1 MFGFEIDHTSGIP
14 NGKQLEHQ
22 IREAILTGRM
32 KAGDKLP
39 PTRALAKDMQI
50 ARNTVIQA
58 YDQLLAEGYL
68 NAKEGSGT
76 YVANIGKLPKPK
88 WMHYVPK
95 MNQPKNKDVISFD
108 AGNPDIHSFPR
119 AVWAKMLK
127 EACLDAEE
135 DAFFYSNYSG
145 HPRLKKAISSYVY
158 RMKGIRCEENQIII
172 VSGAAG
178 GMEIIAKLFE
188 RCIGRI
194 AVEDPCIH
202 FVKRI
207 FTDHRYKLYPIK
219 VDGQGM
225 VVDNLIKLK
234 DVGLIYVVPSHQYP
248 IGGVFP
254 ISRRIALLQYASD
267 KNAYVIEDDYDS
279 EFRYKGEALQAMQ
292 NLDQERVIY
301 LGSFSKIF
309 SPSLRLGYMILPNH
323 LVEQVSDQLKE
334 SNLWVNPIDQLAMAR
349 FMEELTMDKHIYKM
363 RKLYENKR
371 KHLIHCLTEAF
382 QESICISGEYAG
394 LHLLVSFDWE
404 LTDRDFKAMEEARVE
419 ADYVEEYALVKGQH
433 KNRLVLGYGALS
445 LSQMEEGVARLR
457 KALMENV

>member
-14 NGKQLEHQ
+14 NGKQLENQ
-22 IREAILTGRM
+22 IREAILTG
-32 KAGDKLP
+32 KLHAGDQLP

-68 NAKEGSGT
+68 DARGGSGT

-88 WMHYVPK
+88 SMHYVPK
-95 MNQPKNKDVISFD
+95 MNQLKKKDVISFD
-108 AGNPDIHSFPR
+108 AGNPDIDSFPR
-119 AVWAKMLK
+119 TVWAKMLK

-135 DAFFYSNYSG
+135 DAFYYSNYSG
-145 HPRLKKAISSYVY
+145 HTRLKKAISSYVY
-158 RMKGIRCEENQIII
+158 RMKGIRCEENQIVI

-188 RCIGRI
+188 RCISRI

-202 FVKRI
+202 FVKKI
-207 FTDHRYKLYPIK
+207 FADHKYELHPVK

-225 VVDNLIKLK
+225 EVDSLIRLK

-254 ISRRIALLQYASD
+254 VSRRIALLQYASD
-267 KNAYVIEDDYDS
+267 QNAYVIEDDYDS

-309 SPSLRLGYMILPNH
+309 TPSLRLGYMILPNH
-323 LVEQVSDQLKE
+323 LVEQVTDQLQE
-334 SNLWVNPIDQLAMAR
+334 SNLWVNPINQLAMAR
-349 FMEELTMDKHIYKM
+349 FMEELQMDKHIYKM

-371 KHLIHCLTEAF
+371 KHLIRCLMEAF
-382 QESICISGEYAG
+382 HESISISGESAG
-394 LHLLVSFDWE
+394 LHLLISFHRD
-404 LTDRDFKAMEEARVE
+404 LTERDFKAMEENRVQ
-419 ADYVEEYALVKGQH
+419 ADHVEEYALVKGQH
-433 KNRLVLGYGALS
+433 KNQLVLGYGALS
-445 LSQMEEGVARLR
+445 LTQIEEGVARLQR
-457 KALMENV
+457 ALKESI

>member
-1 MFGFEIDHTSGIP
+1 MFGFEIDHLSGLS
-14 NGKQLEHQ
+14 NGKQLENQ
-22 IREAILTGRM
+22 IREAILTG
-32 KAGDKLP
+32 KLQAGDQLP
-39 PTRALAKDMQI
+39 PTRTLAKDMQI

-68 NAKEGSGT
+68 HAREGSGT

-88 WMHYVPK
+88 WMNYVPR
-95 MNQPKNKDVISFD
+95 MNQVKKKDVIAFD
-108 AGNPDIHSFPR
+108 AGNTDVPSFPR

-127 EACLDAEE
+127 EACLDADEE
-135 DAFFYSNYSG
+135 AFSYSYFSG

-188 RCIGRI
+188 RSKNRI
-194 AVEDPCIH
+194 ALEDPCIH
-202 FVKRI
+202 FVKNI
-207 FTDHRYKLYPIK
+207 FIDRKYELCPVK

-225 VVDNLIKLK
+225 
-234 DVGLIYVVPSHQYP
+234 DVESLTRMNDIDLIYVVPSHQYP

-254 ISRRIALLQYASD
+254 VSRRIALLQYACD

-279 EFRYKGEALQAMQ
+279 EFRYKGEALQAMR

-309 SPSLRLGYMILPNH
+309 APSLRLGYMILPAH
-323 LVEQVSDQLKE
+323 LVDQVSCQLQE
-334 SNLWVNPIDQLAMAR
+334 SNLWVNTIDQLAMAR
-349 FMEELTMDKHIYKM
+349 FMEELRMDKHIYQM

-371 KHLIHCLTEAF
+371 KYLMHCLEEAF
-382 QESICISGEYAG
+382 QERVRISGEYAG
-394 LHLLVSFDWE
+394 LHLLVSFNRE
-404 LTDRDFKAMEEARVE
+404 LTEEDLKAMEDTRVE
-419 ADYVEEYALVKGQH
+419 ADYVEEYALVKGHH

-445 LSQMEEGVARLR
+445 LPQIEEGVVRLQ
-457 KALMENV
+457 KALKK